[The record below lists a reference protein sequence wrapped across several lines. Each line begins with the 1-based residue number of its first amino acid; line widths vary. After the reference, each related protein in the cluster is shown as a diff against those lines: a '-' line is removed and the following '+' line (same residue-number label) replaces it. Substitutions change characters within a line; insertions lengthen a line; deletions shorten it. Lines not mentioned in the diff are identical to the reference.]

1 MNKILTPLFLILS
14 GPSSLNP
21 MTKEPYATT
30 FPLITVNDMVSI
42 QFKLLDYLGIDKV
55 STEDY

>member
-1 MNKILTPLFLILS
+1 
-14 GPSSLNP
+14 
-21 MTKEPYATT
+21 MTKQPYATT